1 MFKST
6 KHLIAS
12 LAIGVLVAPA
22 ASADTISWATIAN
35 GGASGAI
42 AAPSAGANAV
52 SMTLSS
58 PNPINGGGTNWM
70 AWNPAKTWA
79 DGTVVANAPVN
90 ANSIVV
96 LNGGSNGT
104 NTLKFSEAV
113 VNPVMAIYSLGGS
126 GINAS
131 FVFDQT
137 PTLVVG
143 GPADGY
149 GSPLVVSGNTVSG
162 PNTTWGNNG
171 TIQFIGTFTQL
182 TWTNPQ
188 SESWYGFDVGIVNTA
203 AAAVPE
209 PASGALLLVG
219 LLSAG
224 FLSRRRRSA

>member
-22 ASADTISWATIAN
+22 AWADTISWATIAN
-35 GGASGAI
+35 GGASGVI

-52 SMTLSS
+52 TMTLTS
-58 PNPINGGGTNWM
+58 PSPLNGGGPNWINWM
-70 AWNPAKTWA
+70 PTNVWA
-79 DGTVVANAPVN
+79 DGTIVANAPVT

-96 LNGGSNGT
+96 LNGGSTGT

-126 GINAS
+126 NTYAS

-137 PTLVVG
+137 PTFVVG
-143 GPADGY
+143 GAAG
-149 GSPLVVSGNTVSG
+149 GGGKAITVSG
-162 PNTTWGNNG
+162 KTVSGSGVWGDSG

-188 SESWYGFDVGIVNTA
+188 SESWYGFDVGIVNPA